1 MRAPIKIFRD
11 AVATIDDAIKTGRLT
26 AAHCKLAGAEHPALV
41 AEIKD
46 RYAGLRIGPSLPG
59 DVVILLRQC
68 ATAVDEGAII
78 GDLLQV
84 HEGRE
89 ETTGKLATANEMQ
102 YAVGV

>member
-1 MRAPIKIFRD
+1 MA
-11 AVATIDDAIKTGRLT
+11 DDDSN
-26 AAHCKLAGAEHPALV
+26 KLRRQLSMAQRRQSVEK
-41 AEIKD
+41 IKD

-68 ATAVDEGAII
+68 ATAVDDGAII